1 MMEYTEKLDELAR
14 VLYDCS
20 FARLHHKTRLEVL
33 QVAVDIKR
41 NDILSDIVTTLDRI
55 QNDTDSIAK
64 TLWDK

>member
-1 MMEYTEKLDELAR
+1 MNDGEKLDELAR
-14 VLYDCS
+14 ALYDCS
-20 FARLHHKTRLEVL
+20 FARLEPKTRLAVL
-33 QVAVDIKR
+33 QIAVDIKR